1 VTWTDFWEQ
10 GKIFFVAP
18 TTYDSQLVAKKWNA
32 DVAKVLGAYADELE
46 GATAITAE
54 SAKALLESVAMK
66 LNIKP
71 GQILQVLR
79 MTITGG
85 SSGPD
90 LMATLEILGNAE
102 SARRIRN
109 AIQNIPLAS

>member
-1 VTWTDFWEQ
+1 
-10 GKIFFVAP
+10 
-18 TTYDSQLVAKKWNA
+18 
-32 DVAKVLGAYADELE
+32 
-46 GATAITAE
+46 
-54 SAKALLESVAMK
+54 MK